1 MHLQETNPCNANHL
15 CLNILVPPIAV
26 VLYNIG
32 TSLYCNVTM
41 SQLLSTDDMENAL
54 EVHSSRVYTCTTEMY
69 E

>member
-41 SQLLSTDDMENAL
+41 SQLLSTDDME
-54 EVHSSRVYTCTTEMY
+54 YDMY
-69 E
+69 D